1 MTKPQTDSA
10 PKTTPAYE
18 ASQFTIG
25 IIGMS
30 PQSVAK
36 LNEEIVKYG
45 NSVGFDEDQKH
56 PEILAIGSTTL
67 DINYLWDQAKL
78 CSDFGCDILAIASTP
93 GDTEI
98 MRRFS
103 KELSVVPMALENESD
118 AAFKLLAQQII
129 DSIMSRAESGLKP
142 RRSQNRSAQFPDY
155 ESKLDLDARERQA
168 RMDFRASH
176 GSYPL
181 FTAPQS
187 PLCGKFIG
195 VIGGAGPLASAEASK
210 KLAREGLSFIHW
222 SVNQAPGKLKHEMG
236 EGPDYVHYYKHASKF
251 LKKLL
256 TGDTIIPCNTAHKR
270 LEEFESKLNIFD
282 IRTGVLEAMQQKL
295 EPTILLGTNT
305 TTGVGAKSVGTY
317 ERLRKSKYP
326 NCPDFIL
333 PSPEQQAIINQAIFE
348 VKSGDLDGAKKKIL
362 SVTQEIRK
370 NHPGAEVVLACTEL
384 PLPFTE
390 MELSEN
396 RFLDPV
402 ALTVQKLGALK
413 RITSQ
418 RSSSSHS
425 SDDEERTNDSRL
437 SRAKRIHLLG
447 TQATSSRLSYDVSD
461 DEKPSSNEFFIE
473 HLKNLRTNYNITVF
487 NSERGTFRIQF
498 RKKNAQS
505 PHIDNFRESMLGIL
519 SYFKGSDDDRIHYN
533 LDETCHI
540 SFHKPLQKLQE
551 WIKENNINIE
561 SGLPSS
567 SLKPTPQASQLA
579 GSSSEHQRS

>member
-1 MTKPQTDSA
+1 MTKPEADSA

-30 PQSVAK
+30 PQNVAR

-45 NSVGFDEDQKH
+45 NSIGFDEDQKH
-56 PEILAIGSTTL
+56 PEILAIGSTTF

-93 GDTEI
+93 GDTEA

-103 KELSVVPMALENESD
+103 RELSVAPMALENESD
-118 AAFKLLAQQII
+118 AAFKALAKQVI
-129 DSIMSRAESGLKP
+129 DSITNRAEAGIKP

-155 ESKLDLDARERQA
+155 EKKLDLDTRERQA
-168 RMDFRASH
+168 RMNFRASH

-210 KLAREGLSFIHW
+210 KLAREGLSFVHW

-236 EGPDYVHYYKHASKF
+236 EGPDYVHYYRQASDF
-251 LKKLL
+251 LKKLQ
-256 TGDTIIPCNTAHKR
+256 TNDAIIPCNTAHKR
-270 LEEFESKLNIFD
+270 LGEFGLELNIVD
-282 IRTGVLEAMQQKL
+282 IRTGVLEMMGLKR
-295 EPTILLGTNT
+295 ESTILLGTNT
-305 TTGVGAKSVGTY
+305 TTGVGSKSTGTY
-317 ERLRKSKYP
+317 ELLRRTQNSG
-326 NCPDFIL
+326 CPEFIL

-348 VKSGDLDGAKKKIL
+348 VKSGNLGDAKRKIL

-370 NHPGAEVVLACTEL
+370 NNPGAEVILACTEL

-402 ALTVQKLGALK
+402 ALTVQKLGATK
-413 RITSQ
+413 RMTTQ
-418 RSSSSHS
+418 RDISSSHS
-425 SDDEERTNDSRL
+425 SDSEERTNESSR
-437 SRAKRIHLLG
+437 SKRFHH
-447 TQATSSRLSYDVSD
+447 ASSRLSYDVSD
-461 DEKPSSNEFFIE
+461 DERPNSNELLAGN
-473 HLKNLRTNYNITVF
+473 LKTLLTNYNITVF
-487 NSERGTFRIQF
+487 NSEQGTFRIKF
-498 RKKNAQS
+498 EKINAQS
-505 PHIDNFRESMLGIL
+505 PHMENFKESMLGIL
-519 SYFKGSDDDRIHYN
+519 SYFKVSEHDRVHSN
-533 LDETCHI
+533 ADETYYI
-540 SFHKPLQKLQE
+540 SFHKPSEKLQG
-551 WIKENNINIE
+551 WIRENKITIK
-561 SGLPSS
+561 SGLPSTS
-567 SLKPTPQASQLA
+567 PKPTPQASQLA
-579 GSSSEHQRS
+579 GSSSEHQRP